1 MIPYMFTKR
10 KDSEFYKYLWVIVFV
25 TLFQPCLS
33 GQVVDSVWARS
44 GDTLI
49 LVHKPVVVKER
60 VVLYVP
66 KSKKRRDPPPSDNH
80 FFMNLFMNNYV
91 DYRKYYNIAP
101 SAQEYVDRLIASTK
115 DGLFYVGYGVG
126 VGYHTNRW
134 IVTGGAMM
142 FGFQEKR
149 KSIEY
154 DGYHTRNNGY
164 YYVGSRLA
172 LGYRIGQNK
181 FIVFPKIEFGM
192 NFYDRTD
199 GKIIDA
205 YDYSKLMS
213 ADHGIVNTV
222 TKFNKKVKTFG
233 PAVSMCYR
241 LKDNYLFYLEPFYDI
256 DLDNSIKSNELYAM
270 KRKYWGCRL
279 GIMFYFF

>member
-1 MIPYMFTKR
+1 MFTKR
-10 KDSEFYKYLWVIVFV
+10 KSSEVYNYLWVVVFV
-25 TLFQPCLS
+25 MLFQPCLN

-49 LVHKPVVVKER
+49 LVHKPIVVKEK
-60 VVLYVP
+60 VVVYAP
-66 KSKKRRDPPPSDNH
+66 KPQKRRDPPPRDNH

-91 DYRKYYNIAP
+91 DYRKYYDVAP

-134 IVTGGAMM
+134 ILSGGAMM

-149 KSIEY
+149 LSLEY
-154 DGYHTRNNGY
+154 SGYHKRNNGY
-164 YYVGSRLA
+164 YYVGARAS

-181 FIVFPKIEFGM
+181 FFVFPKVEFGV

-199 GKIIDA
+199 GWIIDTI
-205 YDYSKLMS
+205 DYTKLMS
-213 ADHGIVNTV
+213 ADRGIVNGDS
-222 TKFNKKVKTFG
+222 KFSKQVKTIG
-233 PAVSMCYR
+233 PAVNICYR
-241 LKDNYLFYLEPFYDI
+241 LNDNYLFYLEPFYNKDI
-256 DLDNSIKSNELYAM
+256 DNSIKSNELYAM
-270 KRKYWGCRL
+270 KRNYWGCRL
-279 GIMFYFF
+279 GVMFYFF